1 MEKRLLD
8 RTEIEDANK
17 KCMVAFGTRITAVR
31 LDTYSTTSQV
41 AAIKTGMTRMRQTSN
56 AISTTVSRGAVA
68 MRGLTTAV
76 ELCVVVRG
84 PTSDGVAV
92 SAPSTAAALFKTPSL
107 APWTKPMVVRS

>member
-31 LDTYSTTSQV
+31 LDTSSTTSQV

-76 ELCVVVRG
+76 KLCVDVRG

-92 SAPSTAAALFKTPSL
+92 SAPSTAAALFETPRL